1 MVFEVTLLAA
11 AFTVV
16 LATVAGAVAAAP
28 RR

>member
-1 MVFEVTLLAA
+1 MLFEVTLLAV

-16 LATVAGAVAAAP
+16 FATVAGAVAVAP